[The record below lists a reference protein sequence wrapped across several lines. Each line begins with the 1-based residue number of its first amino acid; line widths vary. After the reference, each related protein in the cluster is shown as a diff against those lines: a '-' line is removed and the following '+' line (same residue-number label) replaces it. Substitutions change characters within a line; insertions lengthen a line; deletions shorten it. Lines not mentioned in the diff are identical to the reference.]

1 MRGRKTTT
9 QSGASVRRL
18 GRLTVALTLTVA
30 AAPAL
35 AQIEG
40 VLEEITVTAQK
51 REQSLADVPAAVS
64 TIAGDSVR
72 DYLGSAE
79 NIRALAG
86 RVPSLQIESSN
97 GRTLPR
103 FYIRGLGNIDFDTN
117 ANQPVSMVF
126 DEVPLENGVLRS
138 VPLFDIARVEVLKGP
153 QGSLFG
159 RNTTAGVVKIDS
171 VRPAFETSGYITGG
185 FGSRETTTLEG
196 AFGGGLSETVAV
208 RVSLKYVNREDWIDN
223 IANGPGDDF
232 GGFDETAARVQLLWQ
247 PGETFTGLFK
257 LHAFQQDGSH
267 PQVFYANAFE
277 QGQSGLRTGFD
288 VEQANHDGGAE
299 MDLDHVGFAANL
311 EWELD
316 NGLTITSITGY
327 DSVENFQAAD
337 VDGGLL
343 STDPADIGRLG
354 RQVFFNVT
362 TGDGL
367 DDHYQL
373 TQEFRIAGENDRFFW
388 QAGLF
393 YFDEDYD
400 VFSRDF
406 EQNFSDIVTQ
416 ETESV
421 AVFAQGEYSFTDALS
436 LTLGL
441 RYTDDEKNL
450 AVSPGPGSPSPADTI
465 AIDDS
470 YGNWDLA
477 LNYNVND
484 DVSVYGRFANGS
496 RGPVTLG
503 RFGFTSSADTETA
516 NSFEV
521 GFKSTLLD
529 GRARWSGA
537 AYFYQVDDQ
546 QLTATG
552 GVANVNQ
559 LLNADEVEGVGAET
573 ELEVLVTDNLLFI
586 ANLSYNDTEIKD
598 ADLRDDLCGSNP
610 SCTGLDPVVGM
621 RMGPFG
627 PVTEVSIDGNPLP
640 RTPEWLANA
649 IIQYDIP
656 LENGGEIYFN
666 TDWNYRSDSNIF
678 LHRSVEFVAEQRWIG
693 GLRIGYR
700 NADGLDL
707 ALVGRNVTNEIVADG
722 ALNFLN
728 LTAFVNEPRFW
739 GAEVRYDFGN

>member
-1 MRGRKTTT
+1 MCGRKTTNR
-9 QSGASVRRL
+9 SGAGAKRL
-18 GRLTVALTLTVA
+18 GRLTVALALTVA

-171 VRPAFETSGYITGG
+171 VRPDFETGGYITGG

-247 PGETFTGLFK
+247 PGESFTGLFK

-277 QGQSGLRTGFD
+277 QGRSGLRTGFD

-299 MDLDHVGFAANL
+299 MDLDHIGFAANL
-311 EWELD
+311 QWQLD

-343 STDPADIGRLG
+343 STEPADIGRLG

-367 DDHYQL
+367 DEHYQL

-406 EQNFSDIVTQ
+406 EQDFTDIVTQ

-441 RYTDDEKNL
+441 RFTDDEKNL
-450 AVSPGPGSPSPADTI
+450 AVSPGPDSPSPADTI

-477 LNYNVND
+477 LNYNVSD

-503 RFGFTSSADTETA
+503 RFGFTSSAETETA

-537 AYFYQVDDQ
+537 TYFYQVDDQ

-559 LLNADEVEGVGAET
+559 LLNANQVEGLGAET
-573 ELEVLVTDNLLFI
+573 EFEWLVTDNLLFI
-586 ANLSYNDTEIKD
+586 ANVSYNDTEIKD

-610 SCTGLDPVVGM
+610 SCTGLDPVVGT
-621 RMGPFG
+621 RLGPFG
-627 PVTEVSIDGNPLP
+627 EVTEVSIDGNPLP

-649 IIQYDIP
+649 IVQYDIP
-656 LENGGEIYFN
+656 LDNGGEIYFN

-693 GLRIGYR
+693 GLRLGYR